1 MLQRIEVGGHRLS
14 AIARSLELLMLRGL
28 GEIPVDRLFAQ
39 CLACFEP
46 MQTMYEDEA
55 ITIRPDQDG
64 YLLYGL
70 WFERCAAF
78 YRHVDVRDRKFFS
91 PHHGTSPQGCQ
102 QHATKGNNLSLLL
115 ILPEILEPIRRASS
129 AVRVARTGKRPG
141 RRQAMSEKGQVN
153 KPEVANLDLGRR
165 FAGCLPMS
173 ALPPIADIR
182 RQECN
187 VCVMHRSKNFVICSA
202 TAQRAALLTRI
213 LHFVRAHLSALSQA
227 NSPE

>member
-1 MLQRIEVGGHRLS
+1 V
-14 AIARSLELLMLRGL
+14 LRGL
-28 GEIPVDRLFAQ
+28 GEVSVDRLFAQ

-102 QHATKGNNLSLLL
+102 QHATKGNNLSLRDVL

-129 AVRVARTGKRPG
+129 ALPVARTGKRPG
-141 RRQAMSEKGQVN
+141 RRQAMSEKGQIN

-173 ALPPIADIR
+173 ALG
-182 RQECN
+182 
-187 VCVMHRSKNFVICSA
+187 
-202 TAQRAALLTRI
+202 
-213 LHFVRAHLSALSQA
+213 
-227 NSPE
+227 